1 MDIVI
6 TIGIFL
12 VVLVLLS
19 ATYNIVKG
27 EMDDKHQRRLMRTLM
42 NMSEEEQDKYL
53 KLVKKID
60 KWSKQNIQKLANN
73 LNK

>member
-6 TIGIFL
+6 TIGIFII
-12 VVLVLLS
+12 VVLLLS

-53 KLVKKID
+53 KLIRKIEKFD
-60 KWSKQNIQKLANN
+60 KQSIQKAD
-73 LNK
+73 KMSK